1 MAKVPAANKNRVPAA
16 GAETEKMT
24 NDTEGSIETIEAT
37 EDAQKPLPVFDTH
50 SAVLA
55 GELAA
60 KAESYKAMITEL
72 DAQID
77 RLVAERADLILTYS
91 MLARGLAA
99 RQA

>member
-1 MAKVPAANKNRVPAA
+1 VAKIPAAHKNRVPAA

-24 NDTEGSIETIEAT
+24 NDTEGAIEVT
-37 EDAQKPLPVFDTH
+37 EDVQKALPVFDTH

-60 KAESYKAMITEL
+60 KAESYKAMIAEL

-91 MLARGLAA
+91 MLARGLSA